1 MGRVLVDRSGR
12 ALYTPDQEAR
22 GTVLCNGACTSF
34 WKPLTTDGGAPT
46 ATADAGKLGTIARPD
61 GTMQV
66 TAGGKP
72 LYTFVRDAPGK
83 VTGNG
88 FRDAFGG
95 RRFTWRA
102 VTAGGGTSSQ
112 SGGSGG
118 GSRGYGGGGY

>member
-1 MGRVLVDRSGR
+1 MARLITAVAALAAALAIAACGSGGGTSESSGSGGGKTVSTRQVSGMGRVLVDRSGR
-12 ALYTPDQEAR
+12 A
-22 GTVLCNGACTSF
+22 
-34 WKPLTTDGGAPT
+34 
-46 ATADAGKLGTIARPD
+46 
-61 GTMQV
+61 
-66 TAGGKP
+66 